1 MTKTFIDVVML
12 LVMVYK
18 TPQYSDYKPKCTVY
32 TIIKN
37 TILPKRMKWGGG
49 ATFCKSNN
57 AIVVTVITIIRTDK
71 QLLCIK

>member
-32 TIIKN
+32 TIIKKYYITKEN
-37 TILPKRMKWGGG
+37 EMGGG
-49 ATFCKSNN
+49 N
-57 AIVVTVITIIRTDK
+57 
-71 QLLCIK
+71 LL